1 MTFNAT
7 VTTVLGQNVYLVGSI
22 PALGW
27 LEHGERDRPVL
38 GGLPG
43 LVGTVTLPANTA
55 VEYKFIKK
63 DGAGNVEWESGAN
76 RTLNTGTA
84 SQTVNA
90 TWK

>member
-1 MTFNAT
+1 M
-7 VTTVLGQNVYLVGSI
+7 
-22 PALGW
+22 P
-27 LEHGERDRPVL
+27 
-38 GGLPG
+38 
-43 LVGTVTLPANTA
+43 TVTLPANTA

-63 DGAGNVEWESGAN
+63 DGSGNVTWESGAN